1 MTTQIKTY
9 DDLLKEKQ
17 RLQLLLKSQKE
28 IVRTDIQE
36 IKQELAPIKHA
47 ISFVGKLGTKDTSN
61 PLLSATSDTLI
72 NLVVKKFLLARTG
85 WATRIIVP
93 FLLKNYSS
101 HILSDNKDSIF
112 RKIFSWVGNKNKN
125 GKATKGEHGG
135 VPEHEHKEN

>member
-47 ISFVGKLGTKDTSN
+47 ISFVGKFGTKDTSN

-72 NLVVKKFLLARTG
+72 NLVVKKFLLARTV
-85 WATRIIVP
+85 WVTKIIVP

-101 HILSDNKDSIF
+101 HMLSDNKDSIF
-112 RKIFSWVGNKNKN
+112 KKVFSWIGKKNRK
-125 GKATKGEHGG
+125 GKASKTEHNG
-135 VPEHEHKEN
+135 VPEHEHMED